1 MVTLI
6 EIILQQ
12 WNDKTGKHQRI
23 EGIII
28 DNLLAAMSTV
38 HLKSGNHFRRSRYL
52 LTRGFFWRAWGSG
65 IYSYRSSVF
74 VDWVI
79 RKGLKSKGDIDYK
92 KKKEIILQCK
102 SPCHNATFWLIRHL
116 WTNEMRYEYSIS
128 FANLDTQ
135 TEGFFFYSFVSIFL
149 LFFLL

>member
-52 LTRGFFWRAWGSG
+52 LTRGFFWCAWSRHTAMQLH
-65 IYSYRSSVF
+65 IFFSATCVNWLSHKKRTK
-74 VDWVI
+74 I
-79 RKGLKSKGDIDYK
+79 KGRHRLLK
-92 KKKEIILQCK
+92 KK
-102 SPCHNATFWLIRHL
+102 SYNVNPPCHNATFCCVMLGWSATQWLMKCVTITRFSFYK
-116 WTNEMRYEYSIS
+116 NKEIS
-128 FANLDTQ
+128 NKPK
-135 TEGFFFYSFVSIFL
+135 
-149 LFFLL
+149 